1 MGAISLT
8 QNKEYPAEDVSI
20 QDELRDAGTEL
31 LNKKAITNYAKKLI
45 DKRVNHKVTIAI
57 IDIDDFKTINDTYG
71 HMFGDEVLRDVAQI
85 LREAVGRNGMCGRIG
100 GDEMFIVM
108 EHFEDL

>member
-8 QNKEYPAEDVSI
+8 QNKEYPAEDVSV

-45 DKRVNHKVTIAI
+45 DKRVNHRVTIAI
-57 IDIDDFKTINDTYG
+57 IDIDDFKTISFSFINWHCICRYHPTCLFI
-71 HMFGDEVLRDVAQI
+71 FG
-85 LREAVGRNGMCGRIG
+85 
-100 GDEMFIVM
+100 
-108 EHFEDL
+108 

>member
-57 IDIDDFKTINDTYG
+57 IDIDDFKPSTI
-71 HMFGDEVLRDVAQI
+71 HMDICLAMRCCVMLR
-85 LREAVGRNGMCGRIG
+85 RY
-100 GDEMFIVM
+100 
-108 EHFEDL
+108 